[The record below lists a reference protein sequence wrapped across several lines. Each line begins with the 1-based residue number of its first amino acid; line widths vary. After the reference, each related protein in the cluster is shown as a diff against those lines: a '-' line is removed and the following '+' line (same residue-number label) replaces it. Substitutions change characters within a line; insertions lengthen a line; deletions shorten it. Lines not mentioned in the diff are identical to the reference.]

1 MARVAIVGAGPA
13 GAALAYLLARR
24 GLAVTLLERQ
34 TDFARE
40 FRGEGLMP
48 SGAEVFH
55 QMGLGAALDALP
67 QARLE
72 RFEVFLNARSVGA
85 LALAT
90 DGPGAFSAR
99 IVSQPAMLEML
110 VGEAARFPGFRLER
124 GATVRDV
131 VREGG
136 DGGRVAGV
144 LADGAHGTLEV
155 RADLV
160 VGCDGRN
167 SVLRRRTALEELRYP
182 QAFDVIWA
190 KLPMPAALA
199 GVPAGR
205 LYVGRGH
212 FALMFP
218 SYDGRLQIGWIIDKG
233 LFGDLRKRGVEAWL
247 LEMAAHLSADLA
259 AHLCAHL
266 ENVTH
271 PFLLDVACERIMRW
285 SVPGMLL
292 LGDAAH
298 TMSPV
303 GAQGINLAL
312 RDAAVAANHLCEA
325 VEAGGQE
332 PGALAERLD
341 TAGRAIEAERTPE
354 IVTIQEMQQR
364 PPRVLLGRSIFGRL
378 LLTRLGLRIVGGA
391 LGRTMTRRF
400 ATGVSPVRLRV

>member
-24 GLAVTLLERQ
+24 GVEVVLLERQ

-48 SGAEVFH
+48 SGAEVFE

-72 RFEVFLNARSVGA
+72 RFEVFLNARPVGA
-85 LALAT
+85 LTLAAQA
-90 DGPGAFSAR
+90 GGAFSAR

-110 VGEAARFPGFRLER
+110 VGEAARYPGFRLER
-124 GATVRDV
+124 GATVREV
-131 VREGG
+131 IRTGGG
-136 DGGRVAGV
+136 DGGRICGV
-144 LADGAHGTLEV
+144 LADGGRGALEV

-167 SVLRRRTALEELRYP
+167 SVLRRRAALDELRYP
-182 QAFDVIWA
+182 QAFDVVWA

-199 GVPAGR
+199 GAAAGR
-205 LYVGRGH
+205 LYIGRGH

-218 SYDGRLQIGWIIDKG
+218 SYDGRLQMGWIIDKG
-233 LFGDLRKRGVEAWL
+233 LFGDLRKRGVDAWL

-266 ENVTH
+266 HDVSH
-271 PFLLDVACERIMRW
+271 PFLLDVACSRVARW
-285 SVPGMLL
+285 SVPGML

-312 RDAAVAANHLCEA
+312 RDAVVAANHLCEA
-325 VEAGGQE
+325 LGADGTA
-332 PGALAERLD
+332 ALAERCD
-341 TAGRAIEAERTPE
+341 AAARAVEAERIE
-354 IVTIQEMQQR
+354 EVATIQKLQQR
-364 PPRVLLGRSIFGRL
+364 PPGVLLGRSMLGRL
-378 LLTRLGLRIVGGA
+378 LLNPLGLRLLGGT
-391 LGRTMTRRF
+391 LGRRLTRRF
-400 ATGVSPVRLRV
+400 ASGVSAVRLRV